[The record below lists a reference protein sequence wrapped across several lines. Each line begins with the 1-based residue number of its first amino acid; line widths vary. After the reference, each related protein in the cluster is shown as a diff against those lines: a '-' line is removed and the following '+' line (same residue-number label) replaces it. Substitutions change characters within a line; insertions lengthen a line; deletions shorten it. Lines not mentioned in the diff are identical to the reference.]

1 VVEVSRTSVDY
12 QIMDLLVD
20 LLESLVL
27 VAVVLVDLVEIV
39 LHS

>member
-1 VVEVSRTSVDY
+1 VDY